1 MATDQTTSSYRW
13 VIELLLILALACQT
27 LTWLAP
33 APILGP
39 IIKDL
44 GIDLGAAGLIISVIA
59 LCIAIFAVAGAMV
72 SQRIGALRA
81 FILGVWLLAIG
92 GVGSGYASGF
102 GALLVCRVIEGIGFG
117 VMIAP
122 PATLVM
128 QWFDESMWPYMN
140 MLNAVA
146 PFIGL
151 TLAFAMTGPVF
162 VSLGSRWRSVLLA
175 YGVVVTIVAILW
187 TLLGRTHPAHVGES
201 GAVHSADSGA
211 MREVLQMRD
220 IRIISIALG
229 CGMWVFQLYSA
240 FLPEFFQSVRH
251 LTLEEAGTL
260 TALIPF
266 SGVFAAAGSG
276 ILGAV
281 IGRRRPF
288 TYPMQI
294 LFGLGC
300 LGSVTL
306 TSIGAIRL
314 SLILIGVGSSAL
326 LPTLLTIVM
335 ELPGM
340 TPTKA
345 GSGLGVVW
353 CAGYTGAFFSPFVC
367 GALASSM
374 GLQSVMVGSLVFALV
389 AIGGFYLV
397 PETGK
402 GRTATATRPTF
413 AESDD
418 LAAEP
423 EAARHRAPMPSASE
437 RL

>member
-1 MATDQTTSSYRW
+1 MANNQTAASSYRW
-13 VIELLLILALACQT
+13 VIEGMLILALACQT

-44 GIDLGAAGLIISVIA
+44 HIDLGAAGLIISVIA

-81 FILGVWLLAIG
+81 FILGVWMLAIG
-92 GVGSGYASGF
+92 GVGSGYAPGF
-102 GALLVCRVIEGIGFG
+102 AALLLCRVIEGIGFG

-151 TLAFAMTGPVF
+151 TLAFAATGPVF
-162 VSLGSRWRSVLLA
+162 VAFGSRWRTALLVFGLITA
-175 YGVVVTIVAILW
+175 AVAILW
-187 TLLGRTHPAHVGES
+187 TLLGRTHPDHRGEG
-201 GAVHSADSGA
+201 GAVHSADAGA
-211 MREVLQMRD
+211 MREVLGMRD
-220 IRIISIALG
+220 IQLIAIALG
-229 CGMWVFQLYSA
+229 AGMWVFQLYSA
-240 FLPEFFQSVRH
+240 FLPEFFRNIRGMS
-251 LTLEEAGTL
+251 LEQAGAL
-260 TALIPF
+260 TALVPF
-266 SGVFAAAGSG
+266 AGMFAAAGSG
-276 ILGAV
+276 ILGGI
-281 IGRRRPF
+281 IGLRRPF
-288 TYPMQI
+288 TWPMQV

-306 TSIGAIRL
+306 TSIGAIRI

-353 CAGYTGAFFSPFVC
+353 CAGYTGAFLSPFIC
-367 GALASSM
+367 GALAATM
-374 GLQSVMVGSLVFALV
+374 GLQTVMVGSLVFALV
-389 AIGGFYLV
+389 ATGGFYMV

-402 GRTATATRPTF
+402 GRM
-413 AESDD
+413 
-418 LAAEP
+418 
-423 EAARHRAPMPSASE
+423 AARSEASLVKAKE
-437 RL
+437 YEVEKPIQA

>member
-1 MATDQTTSSYRW
+1 MANSETTSSYRW
-13 VIELLLILALACQT
+13 VIEALLILALASQT

-44 GIDLGAAGLIISVIA
+44 HIDLAAAGLIISVIA
-59 LCIAIFAVAGAMV
+59 LCIAIFALAGAV
-72 SQRIGALRA
+72 VAQRIGALRS

-92 GVGSGYASGF
+92 GVLSGYAPGF
-102 GALLVCRVIEGIGFG
+102 GALLVCRVLEGIGFG

-128 QWFDESMWPYMN
+128 QWFDESQWPYMN

-151 TLAFAMTGPVF
+151 TAAFAVTGPVY
-162 VSLGSRWRSVLLA
+162 VALGSRWRSVLLA
-175 YGVVVTIVAILW
+175 FGLLVTAIAILW
-187 TLLGRTHPAHVGES
+187 TLLGRTHPAHANVQG
-201 GAVHSADSGA
+201 GHAADAGA
-211 MREVLQMRD
+211 MREVLGMRD
-220 IRIISIALG
+220 IRIIAIALG
-229 CGMWVFQLYSA
+229 AGMWVFQLYSA
-240 FLPEFFQSVRH
+240 FLPEFFQTVRG
-251 LTLEEAGTL
+251 LTLEQAGSL

-266 SGVFAAAGSG
+266 AGVFAAAGSG
-276 ILGAV
+276 VLGGV
-281 IGRRRPF
+281 IGLRRPF

-353 CAGYTGAFFSPFVC
+353 CAGYTGAFLSPFIC
-367 GALASSM
+367 GALAASF
-374 GLQSVMVGSLVFALV
+374 GLETVMVGSLVFALV
-389 AIGGFYLV
+389 AIGGFYMV

-402 GRTATATRPTF
+402 GR
-413 AESDD
+413 
-418 LAAEP
+418 
-423 EAARHRAPMPSASE
+423 MPVASSQPALDSG
-437 RL
+437 R

>member
-1 MATDQTTSSYRW
+1 MANSETTSSYRW
-13 VIELLLILALACQT
+13 VIEGLLILALASQT
-27 LTWLAP
+27 LIWLAP
-33 APILGP
+33 APILAP

-44 GIDLGAAGLIISVIA
+44 HIELGEAGLIISVIA
-59 LCIAIFAVAGAMV
+59 LCIAIFALAGAMV
-72 SQRIGALRA
+72 AQRIGALRS

-92 GVGSGYASGF
+92 SVLSGYAAGF
-102 GALLVCRVIEGIGFG
+102 GALLACRVIEGIGFG

-128 QWFDESMWPYMN
+128 EWFDESHWAYMN

-146 PFIGL
+146 PFAGL
-151 TLAFAMTGPVF
+151 TAAFGVTGPVF
-162 VSLGSRWRSVLLA
+162 VALGSKWRAVLLA
-175 YGVVVTIVAILW
+175 YGLIVTAIAVLW
-187 TLLGRTHPAHVGES
+187 TFLGKSHPSHADQS
-201 GAVHSADSGA
+201 GPVHSGDAGA
-211 MREVLQMRD
+211 MREVLGMRD
-220 IRIISIALG
+220 IRVIAIALG
-229 CGMWVFQLYSA
+229 AGMWVFQLYSA
-240 FLPEFFQSVRH
+240 FLPEFFQTVRG
-251 LTLEEAGTL
+251 LTLEQAGSL

-266 SGVFAAAGSG
+266 AGVFAAAGSG
-276 ILGAV
+276 LLGGV
-281 IGRRRPF
+281 IGLRRPF

-353 CAGYTGAFFSPFVC
+353 CAGYTGAFLSPFIC
-367 GALASSM
+367 GALAASF
-374 GLQSVMVGSLVFALV
+374 GLETVMVGSLVFALV
-389 AIGGFYLV
+389 AIGGFYMV

-402 GRTATATRPTF
+402 GR
-413 AESDD
+413 
-418 LAAEP
+418 
-423 EAARHRAPMPSASE
+423 MPVASSQPALGSG
-437 RL
+437 R

>member
-1 MATDQTTSSYRW
+1 MAASEKTSSYRW
-13 VIELLLILALACQT
+13 IIEGLLVLALACQT

-44 GIDLGAAGLIISVIA
+44 HIDLSAAGLIISVIA
-59 LCIAIFAVAGAMV
+59 LCIAIFALAGAIV
-72 SQRIGALRA
+72 AQRIGALRS
-81 FILGVWLLAIG
+81 FIIGVWLLAIG
-92 GVGSGYASGF
+92 GTLSAYAPGF
-102 GALLVCRVIEGIGFG
+102 AGLLGCRVIEGIGFG
-117 VMIAP
+117 LMIAP

-128 QWFDESMWPYMN
+128 QWFDESQWAYMN

-146 PFIGL
+146 PFVGL
-151 TLAFAMTGPVF
+151 TMAFAVTGPVYAA
-162 VSLGSRWRSVLLA
+162 VGSRWRTVLLA
-175 YGVVVTIVAILW
+175 YGIVVAAVAVLW
-187 TLLGRTHPAHVGES
+187 TLLGKDHPSHATTVG
-201 GAVHSADSGA
+201 GHSSDAGA

-220 IRIISIALG
+220 IRVISIALG
-229 CGMWVFQLYSA
+229 AGMWVFQLYSA
-240 FLPEFFQSVRH
+240 FLPEFFQSVRGMS
-251 LTLEEAGTL
+251 LEQAGSL

-266 SGVFAAAGSG
+266 AGVFAAAGSG
-276 ILGAV
+276 LMGGV
-281 IGRRRPF
+281 IGLRRPF
-288 TYPMQI
+288 TYPMQM

-306 TSIGAIRL
+306 TSVAAIRV

-353 CAGYTGAFFSPFVC
+353 CAGYTGAFLSPFIC
-367 GALASSM
+367 GALASTF
-374 GLQSVMVGSLVFALV
+374 GLETVMVASLVFALV
-389 AIGGFYLV
+389 AVGGFYMV

-402 GRTATATRPTF
+402 GR
-413 AESDD
+413 
-418 LAAEP
+418 
-423 EAARHRAPMPSASE
+423 MPVASSQPALGGG
-437 RL
+437 R

>member
-1 MATDQTTSSYRW
+1 MANRETASSYRW
-13 VIELLLILALACQT
+13 VIEILLIFALACQT

-44 GIDLGAAGLIISVIA
+44 RIDLGAAGLIISVIA

-81 FILGVWLLAIG
+81 FVLGLWMLAIG
-92 GVGSGYASGF
+92 GVGSGYAPGF
-102 GALLVCRVIEGIGFG
+102 AALLLCRVIEGIGFG

-146 PFIGL
+146 PFVGL
-151 TLAFAMTGPVF
+151 TAAFAVTGPVF
-162 VSLGSRWRSVLLA
+162 VAVGSDWRAVLRDFGL
-175 YGVVVTIVAILW
+175 IVAAIAILW
-187 TLLGRTHPAHVGES
+187 TLLGRNHPSHAVAAAGGHAAGG
-201 GAVHSADSGA
+201 GAI
-211 MREVLQMRD
+211 REVLAMRD
-220 IRIISIALG
+220 IRLIAIALAA
-229 CGMWVFQLYSA
+229 GMWVFQLYSA
-240 FLPEFFQSVRH
+240 FLPEFYQHVRGM
-251 LTLEEAGTL
+251 TLEQAGSL
-260 TALIPF
+260 TALVPF
-266 SGVFAAAGSG
+266 AGMFAAAGSG
-276 ILGAV
+276 ILGGV
-281 IGRRRPF
+281 IGLRRPF

-300 LGSVTL
+300 LGSVTC

-353 CAGYTGAFFSPFVC
+353 CAGYTGAFLSPFIC
-367 GALASSM
+367 GALAASF
-374 GLQSVMVGSLVFALV
+374 GLQTVMVGSLVFALIAV
-389 AIGGFYLV
+389 GGFYMV

-402 GRTATATRPTF
+402 GRMALR
-413 AESDD
+413 S
-418 LAAEP
+418 
-423 EAARHRAPMPSASE
+423 EAALSTAK
-437 RL
+437 